1 MNIWRILDIDP
12 TEDIST
18 IKKAYAKKLKLHH
31 PEDDPEGYQQLREA
45 YDLAIKMA
53 KKGQRKPRMEP
64 ILVDPSTPV
73 EEEVDEEVPTLTIQR
88 VLSMD
93 DVHEQLD
100 RDDQVDSIDDFIE
113 QVQALYDD
121 FPSRINP
128 ENWTRLLHSD
138 LVWDIQKSRLV
149 RDRLFDFL
157 EEHHHLPKSVWVKLE
172 ECFHWRELSEKPYYM
187 DEHSEEFCAY
197 YRKQLDEPG
206 LRFDTLLQ
214 ATDIDHDLFL
224 SYRDAAYQ
232 ALIEN
237 QLELAASS
245 LNAAIALFADDP
257 DLLRLL
263 GEYCQRI
270 GDMDGAIDAFTRI
283 ISLQP
288 DATDN
293 YVARAY
299 IWYNHQHFTE
309 ARNECDYIL
318 SQVPNH
324 AEALSLLGKCQ
335 LELGDAALAKA
346 TFQQLLAA
354 NPHDYQALIMLTQ
367 LRADMVKQ
375 AKTLPAKE
383 RELALQPLIT
393 ELGERKGL
401 HTQTKQ
407 ALRFQVIFTTVILA
421 LIMLFHSLLSGAFED
436 HTGLGPISYVKHAVN
451 GPIHITSAYEF
462 DRMEPDQFITTR
474 ITDAHPLGI
483 FQYQQTDADGKSTTT
498 YESYMSVAKKGS
510 NVAPS
515 AWVYIGHLDGS
526 PVILLATAE
535 QAVRMNETKT
545 LEIEHGKTQE
555 IPEEVLD
562 DAEEILQQ
570 PGLKSTYDTKYLV
583 TDHMIDAKQYKPSWP
598 PFSAAFYGII
608 LLLLYR
614 VFFRS
619 LYKIYLLTRF

>member
-1 MNIWRILDIDP
+1 M
-12 TEDIST
+12 
-18 IKKAYAKKLKLHH
+18 
-31 PEDDPEGYQQLREA
+31 
-45 YDLAIKMA
+45 
-53 KKGQRKPRMEP
+53 
-64 ILVDPSTPV
+64 
-73 EEEVDEEVPTLTIQR
+73 
-88 VLSMD
+88 
-93 DVHEQLD
+93 
-100 RDDQVDSIDDFIE
+100 
-113 QVQALYDD
+113 
-121 FPSRINP
+121 
-128 ENWTRLLHSD
+128 
-138 LVWDIQKSRLV
+138 
-149 RDRLFDFL
+149 
-157 EEHHHLPKSVWVKLE
+157 
-172 ECFHWRELSEKPYYM
+172 
-187 DEHSEEFCAY
+187 
-197 YRKQLDEPG
+197 
-206 LRFDTLLQ
+206 LQ

-232 ALIEN
+232 ALKEN
-237 QLELAASS
+237 QLEQAGNS

-270 GDMDGAIDAFTRI
+270 GDMDGAIDAFSRI

-288 DATDN
+288 DAIDN

-309 ARNECDYIL
+309 ARKECDYIL

-375 AKTLPAKE
+375 AKTLPAKD
-383 RELALQPLIT
+383 RELALQPLIA
-393 ELGERKGL
+393 ELGERKDL

-407 ALRFQVIFTTVILA
+407 ALRFQVIFKTVILA
-421 LIMLFHSLLSGAFED
+421 LIVLFHSLLSGAFED
-436 HTGLGPISYVKHAVN
+436 HTGLGPISYVKHVVN

-462 DRMEPDQFITTR
+462 DRLEPDQFITTR
-474 ITDAHPLGI
+474 ITDAHSLGI
-483 FQYQQTDADGKSTTT
+483 FQYQQTDGTTT
-498 YESYMSVAKKGS
+498 YESYMSVAKTGS

-535 QAVRMNETKT
+535 QAVKMNETKT
-545 LEIEHGKTQE
+545 LEIELGKIQE

-570 PGLKSTYDTKYLV
+570 PGFTSTYNAKYLV
-583 TDHMIDAKQYKPSWP
+583 TDHMIDAKQHKLSWP
-598 PFSAAFYGII
+598 PFSAVFYGII

-619 LYKIYLLTRF
+619 LYKTYLLTRF

>member
-31 PEDDPEGYQQLREA
+31 PEDDPGGYQQLREA

-53 KKGQRKPRMEP
+53 KQGQGKLRMEP
-64 ILVDPSTPV
+64 IPVDPSTPE
-73 EEEVDEEVPTLTIQR
+73 EEEVDEEVPTLTVQR
-88 VLSMD
+88 VLHID
-93 DVHEQLD
+93 DVHEQID
-100 RDDQVDSIDDFIE
+100 SDDQVDSIDAFIE

-138 LVWDIQKSRLV
+138 LVWDIQQSR
-149 RDRLFDFL
+149 
-157 EEHHHLPKSVWVKLE
+157 LPKSVWVKLE
-172 ECFHWRELSEKPYYM
+172 ECFHWRELIEKPYYM
-187 DEHSEEFCAY
+187 DDHSEEFCTY

-214 ATDIDHDLFL
+214 ATDIDRDLFL

-232 ALIEN
+232 ALKEN
-237 QLELAASS
+237 QLELADRS
-245 LNAAIALFADDP
+245 LHAAIALFADDP

-270 GDMDGAIDAFTRI
+270 GDMDGAIDAFSRI

-288 DATDN
+288 DAIDN

-309 ARNECDYIL
+309 ARNECEYIL
-318 SQVPNH
+318 SQVPSH

-354 NPHDYQALIMLTQ
+354 NPEDYQALIMLTQ

-375 AKTLPAKE
+375 AKTLPAKD
-383 RELALQPLIT
+383 RELALQPLIA

-421 LIMLFHSLLSGAFED
+421 LIVLFHFLFSEAFED
-436 HTGLGPISYVKHAVN
+436 HTGLGPISYVKHVVN

-462 DRMEPDQFITTR
+462 DRMEPNQFITTK

-483 FQYQQTDADGKSTTT
+483 FQYQQTDADGNSTIT
-498 YESYMSVAKKGS
+498 YESYMSVAKKGP
-510 NVAPS
+510 NIAPS
-515 AWVYIGHLDGS
+515 AWVYIGHLDGA

-535 QAVRMNETKT
+535 QAVKMNETKT
-545 LEIEHGKTQE
+545 LEIELGNIQE
-555 IPEEVLD
+555 MPKKVLD

-570 PGLKSTYDTKYLV
+570 PGLTSTYDANYLV
-583 TDHMIDAKQYKPSWP
+583 TDHLIDAKQHKLSWP
-598 PFSAAFYGII
+598 PFSAVFYGII

>member
-45 YDLAIKMA
+45 YDQAIKMA
-53 KKGQRKPRMEP
+53 KQGQRKPRMEP
-64 ILVDPSTPV
+64 ILVDPSTSE
-73 EEEVDEEVPTLTIQR
+73 EEEVDEEVPTLTVQR
-88 VLSMD
+88 VLSID
-93 DVHEQLD
+93 AVHEQLD
-100 RDDQVDSIDDFIE
+100 RDDQVDSIDAFIE

-138 LVWDIQKSRLV
+138 LVWDIQQSRLI
-149 RDRLFDFL
+149 RERLFDFL

-172 ECFHWRELSEKPYYM
+172 ECFHWRELIEKPYYM

-224 SYRDAAYQ
+224 SYRDSAYQ
-232 ALIEN
+232 ALKEN
-237 QLELAASS
+237 QLEQAGSS

-270 GDMDGAIDAFTRI
+270 GDMDGAIDAFSRI
-283 ISLQP
+283 NSLQP
-288 DATDN
+288 DAIDN

-309 ARNECDYIL
+309 ARKECEYIL

-383 RELALQPLIT
+383 RELALQPLIA

-407 ALRFQVIFTTVILA
+407 ALRFQVIFKTVILA
-421 LIMLFHSLLSGAFED
+421 LIVLFHSLLSGAFED
-436 HTGLGPISYVKHAVN
+436 HTGLGPISYVKHVVN

-535 QAVRMNETKT
+535 QAVKMNETKT
-545 LEIEHGKTQE
+545 LEIELGKIQE

-570 PGLKSTYDTKYLV
+570 PGFTSTYNAKYLV
-583 TDHMIDAKQYKPSWP
+583 TDHMIDAKQHKLSWP
-598 PFSAAFYGII
+598 PFSAVFYGII

-619 LYKIYLLTRF
+619 LYKTYLLTRF

>member
-1 MNIWRILDIDP
+1 VNIWRILDIDP
-12 TEDIST
+12 TEDILT

-45 YDLAIKMA
+45 YDRAIKMA
-53 KKGQRKPRMEP
+53 KQRKEKPRTETF
-64 ILVDPSTPV
+64 LVDLSTPG
-73 EEEVDEEVPTLTIQR
+73 EERVDEDLPTLTVQR
-88 VLSMD
+88 VLSTD

-100 RDDQVDSIDDFIE
+100 RDDQVDSIDAFIE

-128 ENWTRLLHSD
+128 ENWTKLLHSD

-149 RDRLFDFL
+149 RERLFDFL
-157 EEHHHLPKSVWVKLE
+157 EEHHHLPKNVWVKLE
-172 ECFHWRELSEKPYYM
+172 ECFHWRELMEKPYYL

-197 YRKQLDEPG
+197 YRRQLDEPG
-206 LRFDTLLQ
+206 LRFDALLQ
-214 ATDIDHDLFL
+214 AADIDHNLFL

-232 ALIEN
+232 ALKEN
-237 QLELAASS
+237 QLELAGNS
-245 LNAAIALFADDP
+245 LNAAIALFADDT

-263 GEYCQRI
+263 GEYSQRI
-270 GDMDGAIDAFTRI
+270 GDMAGAIDAFSRI

-288 DATDN
+288 DAIDN

-309 ARNECDYIL
+309 ARNECGYIL
-318 SQVPNH
+318 SQIPSH

-335 LELGDAALAKA
+335 LKLGDVDQAKA

-375 AKTLPAKE
+375 AKNLPAKE
-383 RELALQPLIT
+383 RELALPPLIA
-393 ELGERKGL
+393 ELGKRKGL

-407 ALRFQVIFTTVILA
+407 ALRFQVIYTTVILA
-421 LIMLFHSLLSGAFED
+421 LIVLFHSLLSGAFED
-436 HTGLGPISYVKHAVN
+436 HTGLRPISYVKHVMN

-483 FQYQQTDADGKSTTT
+483 FQYQQTDADENSTTT
-498 YESYMSVAKKGS
+498 YESYMSNAKKGS

-515 AWVYIGHLDGS
+515 AWVYIGHLDRS
-526 PVILLATAE
+526 PIILLATAE
-535 QAVRMNETKT
+535 QAVKMNETKT
-545 LEIEHGKTQE
+545 LEIERGKIQE
-555 IPEEVLD
+555 IPERVLD

-570 PGLKSTYDTKYLV
+570 PGFTSTYDTKYLV
-583 TDHMIDAKQYKPSWP
+583 TNHMIDAKQHRLSWP